1 MLPTPIAFREK
12 GGGAPPPRIYLR
24 YLARRYLA
32 IAVIAFGVV
41 ALFSRTYW
49 ESDPPPALPAEEPEA
64 PPPPT
69 PTPLPPLYERYD
81 QAELRLPQHHWDQKG
96 PNRGEKFL
104 FVAGHSRNCGWG
116 NAMQEL
122 ILNAYMAYKAGRSF
136 VFANYT
142 WNANDPHYSEYN
154 GKKIPARIPYT
165 ALIRGPIVGAPFP
178 PGDSTPLAV
187 QREYFEAMC
196 PQKVTYIREDISDVI
211 DYKNSAKEITDGWYR
226 KLARIDEPCVQT
238 SVHSGQIYNFDVFG
252 DPRAMLDIWPELS
265 ASPILTH
272 FGWSPLVELA
282 FDTNRDLFLP
292 PNSAVPYL
300 ASVAHTAGAARYPP
314 LPGLMA
320 IHVRRG
326 DFEGHCT
333 HLATYGSDYAAFSS
347 FPEMPDR
354 FAPPPDTTV
363 AERMVAYRPHC
374 YPSVDEIAARVGEVR
389 ATSAA
394 AAGVRRLHVM
404 TNGDPAFIRE
414 LKAALHRTQAWHS
427 VTSSRD
433 MVLSWEQKY
442 VAQAVDMLVA
452 QRAQVFIGNGWSTL
466 TSNVVML
473 RMANRLPANST
484 RFW

>member
-1 MLPTPIAFREK
+1 MLPTSVREK
-12 GGGAPPPRIYLR
+12 GGPPPPRIYVR

-41 ALFSRTYW
+41 ALFRKLIYW
-49 ESDPPPALPAEEPEA
+49 DSDPPQTALAVEEPDQEV
-64 PPPPT
+64 PPLPT
-69 PTPLPPLYERYD
+69 STPLPPLYERFNE
-81 QAELRLPQHHWDQKG
+81 AELRLPQHHWDQRR
-96 PNRGEKFL
+96 PNGGEKFL

-165 ALIRGPIVGAPFP
+165 ALIRGPIVGASFP
-178 PGDSTPLAV
+178 PGDPTPLAV
-187 QREYFEAMC
+187 QRDYFETVC
-196 PQKVTYIREDISDVI
+196 SQKVTYIREDISNVI
-211 DYKNSAKEITDGWYR
+211 EYKNSAKEITDGWHR
-226 KLARIDEPCVQT
+226 KLAGINEPCVQT
-238 SVHSGQIYNFDVFG
+238 SIHSGQIYNFDVFG

-292 PNSAVPYL
+292 PTSPVPYL
-300 ASVAHTAGAARYPP
+300 ASVAHTAGAVRYPP

-320 IHVRRG
+320 VHVRRG
-326 DFEGHCT
+326 DFEGHCA

-347 FPEMPDR
+347 FPEMVDR
-354 FAPPPDTTV
+354 FAPPPGTTV
-363 AERMVAYRPHC
+363 EERMAVYRPHC
-374 YPSVDEIAARVGEVR
+374 FPSVDEIVARVGEVR
-389 ATSAA
+389 ASAA

-404 TNGDPAFIRE
+404 TNGDAAFIRE
-414 LKAALHRTQAWHS
+414 LKAALHRAQTWQS

-433 MVLSWEQKY
+433 MVLNWEQKY

-473 RMANRLPANST
+473 RMANRFPADST